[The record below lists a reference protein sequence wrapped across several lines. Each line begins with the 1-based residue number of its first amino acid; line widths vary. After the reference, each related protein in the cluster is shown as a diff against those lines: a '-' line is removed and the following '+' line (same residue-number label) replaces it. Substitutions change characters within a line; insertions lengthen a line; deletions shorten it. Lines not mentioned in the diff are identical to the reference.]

1 MTTLIAALLH
11 HNIELVF
18 ATVPLAGALLG
29 FLRFNFN
36 PASIFLGDCGSLTL
50 GFLLGCYGI
59 VWSEKST
66 TLLGI
71 SAPLFSAFG
80 STYGCRFAIGRRF
93 LRQKPI
99 FGADRAHIHHK
110 LLSRG
115 LTTRRVVLVLYGMC
129 GLGAAAS
136 LVLAETRAQYQ
147 GFVFVLLFPA
157 AVLGLRYLGYK
168 EFSVAGKLALDGS
181 FQRQINAH
189 LALLEFEEA
198 LSGSVT
204 LDQCSTVLCSTCTEF
219 GFSGV
224 EIRLDGVVRHRKSS
238 QGLACSH
245 RLSRPR
251 LHQSDSRVR
260 HHNPKC
266 TFCSVY

>member
-1 MTTLIAALLH
+1 MD
-11 HNIELVF
+11 
-18 ATVPLAGALLG
+18 AGL
-29 FLRFNFN
+29 
-36 PASIFLGDCGSLTL
+36 
-50 GFLLGCYGI
+50 
-59 VWSEKST
+59 
-66 TLLGI
+66 
-71 SAPLFSAFG
+71 
-80 STYGCRFAIGRRF
+80 AIGRRF

-115 LTTRRVVLVLYGMC
+115 LTTRRVVLVLYGIC

-157 AVLGLRYLGYK
+157 ALLGLRYLGYK

-181 FQRQINAH
+181 FQRQVNAH
-189 LALLEFEEA
+189 LSLLEFEEA

-224 EIRLDGVVRHRKSS
+224 ELRLDGVVRHRKSAK
-238 QGLACSH
+238 GW
-245 RLSRPR
+245 
-251 LHQSDSRVR
+251 RVR
-260 HHNPKC
+260 IDFPGHGYINLMRESGSTTRIAPSAL
-266 TFCSVY
+266 FIDSVHRAFGQKLSKLETSRSESRMYAHGD